1 MPASPASPANR
12 SYRCS
17 PGEIAINIQ
26 TEEQWYELAVCLG
39 RPELA
44 YKGAWSVVRTTAPD
58 GPTARVLEEM
68 FAEDTAVSWKKRL
81 NAHGVR
87 CVIVQA

>member
-1 MPASPASPANR
+1 MADSHPGLR

-17 PGEIAINIQ
+17 PGEIAIDIQ

-44 YKGAWSVVRTTAPD
+44 YEGAWDVVRTTAPD

-68 FAEDTAVSWKKRL
+68 FAEDTAESWKRRL
-81 NAHGVR
+81 DAHGVP
-87 CVIVQA
+87 CEMIN